1 MECYLLSEPK
11 VRGSRK
17 RMISL
22 QLNKGMFW
30 VSEQRL
36 VDQGNTIRRNSWMN
50 ELEIQELE
58 RNLAENNDTSSNL
71 QEAVRDIL
79 TALEANE
86 EISNLE
92 KEEVAIIEETA
103 KALERRQKEKLPAL
117 RDKPKKKLFEEI
129 VKIDNVLYKSK
140 TYSITKTNELLYAG
154 ATVVIN
160 RLGIKINKTAQ

>member
-129 VKIDNVLYKSK
+129 VKVDNVLYKSK
-140 TYSITKTNELLYAG
+140 TYSITKTNELFYAG
-154 ATVVIN
+154 ATVLIN

>member
-129 VKIDNVLYKSK
+129 VKVDNVLYKSK
-140 TYSITKTNELLYAG
+140 TYSITKTNELFYAG